1 MGQLAGFMALLASQL
16 IIKML
21 LPQEEGHIFLSLP
34 FLLPQSAAEVKENV
48 FFSTPPTPASASS
61 NQFRILVAQSL
72 LRLEYSGRAK
82 EILF

>member
-34 FLLPQSAAEVKENV
+34 FLLPQSAAEVKEDV
-48 FFSTPPTPASASS
+48 FFQLPPRQPQPPQI
-61 NQFRILVAQSL
+61 NLRFLLHSL
-72 LRLEYSGRAK
+72 
-82 EILF
+82 F